1 MVLEDIENTAPDS
14 FSDNPGPSD
23 NDPYASP
30 SSSSLASGERFDASA
45 MPRPI
50 PLIGPFIGF
59 SERALRFKADTTL
72 KFAEKKLGRT
82 LRPEEAQALAFHIY
96 KLEKSKSYYA
106 AAGAAG
112 GAYRWYATM
121 NTYQYPFY
129 KPKIE
134 SIDVNKFGPIKGP
147 AANLARQTWRF
158 GLYALVAGQMG
169 NIIGQLIAQPIAAYE
184 TSVDPKLEQFGA
196 EIKAAS
202 GRDERANE
210 QRGRMVEE
218 RRKEFEARRRQEGTG
233 GMTPPYGARG
243 QERRQ
248 AQSTA
253 GGDTDD
259 MSPTAGN
266 EAWGSSASSSSLGD
280 FATEEQPK
288 PQSERQPTASAASRF
303 RRQSPSHSRPSPPPS
318 SSPFDDDASP
328 TGGLFQSEATTSDP
342 PSSRPGESSW
352 DRLRRGAGPSAS
364 PGASQPERTQR
375 FASPRPRGAEGA
387 AGSTGDD
394 FSFGEGRAERDAE
407 RERAQREF
415 DERLERERR
424 GGEFDEGSRK
434 RW

>member
-14 FSDNPGPSD
+14 FSDNPSPSD

-30 SSSSLASGERFDASA
+30 SSSSLASGERFDAST

-50 PLIGPFIGF
+50 ALIGPFIGF

-82 LRPEEAQALAFHIY
+82 LHAEEAQALAFHIY

-202 GRDERANE
+202 GRDGRANE
-210 QRGRMVEE
+210 QRGRMIEE
-218 RRKEFEARRRQEGTG
+218 RRKEFEARRRQEG
-233 GMTPPYGARG
+233 
-243 QERRQ
+243 
-248 AQSTA
+248 
-253 GGDTDD
+253 GDEDN

-266 EAWGSSASSSSLGD
+266 EAWGSSPSSSSWGD
-280 FATEEQPK
+280 FAIEEQPR
-288 PQSERQPTASAASRF
+288 PQPERQPAASADSRF
-303 RRQSPSHSRPSPPPS
+303 RRQSPSHSRPSPPTS

-328 TGGLFQSEATTSDP
+328 TGGLFQSEATTPDP
-342 PSSRPGESSW
+342 QSSRPGESSW

-364 PGASQPERTQR
+364 PGASQQERIQR
-375 FASPRPRGAEGA
+375 FASPRQRSAEGPS
-387 AGSTGDD
+387 GSTGGDD
-394 FSFGEGRAERDAE
+394 FSFGEGRAERD
-407 RERAQREF
+407 REQEQAQ
-415 DERLERERR
+415 
-424 GGEFDEGSRK
+424 GEFDEQLEKERQGGDFDQASAK